1 MTGIED
7 IQLPRASL
15 IKLVKRNLPP
25 NVFLSKDAATAILK
39 ATTMFTTYL
48 TVTAADLDGK
58 KQLTSEDVFKAMD
71 DLDMEELLPRSI
83 ELFKS
88 FRKLQKMRRD
98 SWRSNTLSRK
108 MEQQSQ
114 SQDTGSGSV
123 PAQDEENVGQ
133 KDALSQQADY
143 DDEDMDQEDDE
154 DIDDEVSNDSA
165 SDNEE
170 VQNAG
175 Q

>member
-48 TVTAADLDGK
+48 TVTAADVDGK

-123 PAQDEENVGQ
+123 PAQDEDNAAQVT
-133 KDALSQQADY
+133 LSPQADY

-165 SDNEE
+165 SDNEG
-170 VQNAG
+170 QNAG